1 MCSKPQNLSLFAIPT
16 IVPAHPMDIRRTF
29 DILPQLQQKYN
40 KPDCFAAKVNGQYTP
55 ISTDSVVE
63 QVNQVSLGLRAL
75 GVGKND
81 KVALISMNRP
91 EWMFADFGIAQL
103 GATSVPMYPS
113 ITVEDYKYIFTDAG
127 VKAIF
132 VSDKKLL
139 DKVREATQDLNIPA
153 ENIFTF
159 DKVEGARHFS
169 ELLELGKQ
177 GNPADLEPL
186 KAAVQPDDLLT
197 LIYTSGTTGQPKG
210 VMLTH
215 NNILSNCRNAQRFVP
230 VTKDDKA
237 LSFLPLCHIFERMVT
252 HIYLING
259 VSIYYAESMET
270 IADNLREVHPQ
281 IFTTVPRLLEKV
293 YDKIVAKGHE
303 LEGVK
308 KQLFFWAL
316 NLGLKYDN
324 QKDHGF
330 FYNTQLALANKL
342 IFSKWR
348 EALGGSLR
356 CIVSGGGALQPRLA
370 RVFWSA
376 GIPVMEGYGLTET
389 SPVIAVGGY
398 ERENNMIG
406 TVGPVIDN
414 TEVKIAPDGEI
425 LTRSESVMKGYYNK
439 PELTAKEFD
448 EEGWFHTGDIGEI
461 VEGRFL
467 KITDRK
473 KEMFKTSGGKYI
485 APQVIES
492 KLKESPLVEQCMVVG
507 DGQKFPSALV
517 IPSFDDLKGWC
528 KRNNVDCNCSNE
540 ELVKN
545 EKVVKMYEDLV
556 HKYNS
561 GFAQWEQV
569 KKIRLLPQLWT
580 VESGEMTPTL
590 KVKRKIITQ
599 NNQELI
605 ESLYQHAEKH

>member
-1 MCSKPQNLSLFAIPT
+1 
-16 IVPAHPMDIRRTF
+16 MDIRRTF
-29 DILPQLQQKYN
+29 DILAQLQQKYN
-40 KPDCFAAKVNGQYTP
+40 KPDCFAAKVNGQYAP

-75 GVGKND
+75 GVGKDD

-230 VTKDDKA
+230 VTEHDKA

-348 EALGGSLR
+348 EALGGNLR

-398 ERENNMIG
+398 EPKNNMIG
-406 TVGPVIDN
+406 TVGPIIDN
-414 TEVKIAPDGEI
+414 TEVKIASDGEI

-528 KRNNVDCNCSNE
+528 KRNGVDCNCSNE

-556 HKYNS
+556 HKYNT

-569 KKIRLLPQLWT
+569 KKIVLLPRLWT
-580 VESGEMTPTL
+580 VETGEMTPTL
-590 KVKRKIITQ
+590 KVKRKVITA
-599 NNQELI
+599 NNKELI
-605 ESLYQHAEKH
+605 ESLYHQHSQH

>member
-1 MCSKPQNLSLFAIPT
+1 
-16 IVPAHPMDIRRTF
+16 MDIRRTF

-40 KPDCFAAKVNGQYTP
+40 KPDCFASKINGEWTP
-55 ISTDSVVE
+55 LSTNEVVE
-63 QVNQVSLGLRAL
+63 QINLVSLGLHQL
-75 GVGKND
+75 GIGKND
-81 KVALISMNRP
+81 KVAIIAMNRP
-91 EWMFADFGIAQL
+91 EWMLADFGISQL

-127 VKAIF
+127 VKAVF
-132 VSDKKLL
+132 VSDQKLL
-139 DKVREATQDLNIPA
+139 DKVREATQGLSIPA
-153 ENIFTF
+153 ENVFSF
-159 DKVEGARHFS
+159 DKLPGARHFS
-169 ELLELGKQ
+169 ELLDLGKK
-177 GNPADLEPL
+177 GNPADLEL
-186 KAAVQPDDLLT
+186 IKAAVEPTDLLT

-215 NNILSNCRNAQRFVP
+215 NNILSNCRNVQPYVP
-230 VTKDDKA
+230 VTAADKA

-252 HIYLING
+252 HLYLING
-259 VSIYYAESMET
+259 VSIYYAESMEV
-270 IADNLREVHPQ
+270 IADNLREVKPQ

-308 KQLFFWAL
+308 KNLFFWAL
-316 NLGLKYDN
+316 DLGLKYDT
-324 QKDHGF
+324 QKDQGF

-342 IFSKWR
+342 IFNKWR
-348 EALGGSLR
+348 EALGGNLR

-370 RVFWSA
+370 RVFWAA
-376 GIPVMEGYGLTET
+376 GIRVMEGYGLTET
-389 SPVIAVGGY
+389 SPVIAVGRY
-398 ERENNMIG
+398 EPENNMIG
-406 TVGPVIDN
+406 SVGPIIDN
-414 TEVKIAPDGEI
+414 TEVKIAQDGEI
-425 LTRSESVMKGYYNK
+425 LTKSESVMKGYYNK

-448 EEGWFHTGDIGEI
+448 EEGWFHTGDIGEL
-461 VEGRFL
+461 VNGRFL

-517 IPSFDDLKGWC
+517 IPSFDDLKAWC
-528 KRNNVDCNCSNE
+528 KRNGVDCDCSNE
-540 ELVKN
+540 KLVEN

-556 HKYNS
+556 HKYNT

-569 KKIRLLPQLWT
+569 KKIVLLPKLWT
-580 VESGEMTPTL
+580 VETGEMTPTL
-590 KVKRKIITQ
+590 KVKRKIIS
-599 NNQELI
+599 NNNKHLI
-605 ESLYQHAEKH
+605 ESLYYHPEHH

>member
-1 MCSKPQNLSLFAIPT
+1 
-16 IVPAHPMDIRRTF
+16 MDIRRTF

-40 KPDCFAAKVNGQYTP
+40 KPDCFAAKVDGRYAP
-55 ISTDSVVE
+55 ISTDEVVAK
-63 QVNQVSLGLRAL
+63 VNQVSLGLRSL
-75 GVGKND
+75 GVGKDD
-81 KVALISMNRP
+81 KVAIISMNRP

-113 ITVEDYKYIFTDAG
+113 ITVEDYKYIFSDAG
-127 VKAIF
+127 VKAVF

-139 DKVREATQDLNIPA
+139 DKVREATQGLNIPQ
-153 ENIFTF
+153 ENVFTF

-169 ELLELGKQ
+169 ELLDLGKQ
-177 GNPADLEPL
+177 GNPADIEPL

-230 VTKDDKA
+230 VTKNDKA

-270 IADNLREVHPQ
+270 IADNLREVKPE

-342 IFSKWR
+342 IFNKWR
-348 EALGGSLR
+348 EALGGNLR

-406 TVGPVIDN
+406 TVGPIIDN

-425 LTRSESVMKGYYNK
+425 LTKSESVMKGYYNQ

-485 APQVIES
+485 APQVIEG

-517 IPSFDDLKGWC
+517 VPSFDDLKGWC
-528 KRNNVDCNCSNE
+528 KRNGVDCNCSNE

-545 EKVVKMYEDLV
+545 EKVVKMYQDLV
-556 HKYNS
+556 HKYNN

-569 KKIRLLPQLWT
+569 KKVVLLPQLWT
-580 VESGEMTPTL
+580 VETGEMTPTM
-590 KVKRKIITQ
+590 KVKRKVITA
-599 NNQELI
+599 NNKDII
-605 ESLYQHAEKH
+605 ESLYHQEAHR